1 MKEKVY
7 IETSIISFLTSKPS
21 QNLIAAAWQ
30 SITVDWWEKRKS
42 HFDIFISELVYEEA
56 TRGDPFA
63 VSKRIEVIKEIP
75 YLQITDEA
83 INLAKMIIKPGPLP
97 KKASNDALHLAIA
110 AVHKIDYLMTWNC
123 RHLDNAELKPKVRNL
138 LLMKDFN
145 IPEICTPQELL
156 GGNKK

>member
-7 IETSIISFLTSKPS
+7 IETSVISFLTGRPS
-21 QNLIAAAWQ
+21 NNLITAAWQ
-30 SITVDWWEKRKS
+30 SITIEWWEQRKT

-56 TRGDPFA
+56 TRGDPSA
-63 VSKRIEVIKEIP
+63 VSKRIEVLKGIP

-83 INLAKMIIKPGPLP
+83 VNLAKMIIKPGPLP

-123 RHLDNAELKPKVRNL
+123 RHLDNAELKPKVRNFL
-138 LLMKDFN
+138 LLNEFHV
-145 IPEICTPQELL
+145 PEICTPQELL
-156 GGNKK
+156 GGR